1 MWSLWWTISRYHGLS
16 LKKGSRNYI
25 EIESINYRKVLF
37 NLKIQRDANMSNDF
51 ARFIAELEGENA
63 KKLLDYA
70 GKNIDNKPVTTVK
83 KAMDLS

>member
-1 MWSLWWTISRYHGLS
+1 LS
-16 LKKGSRNYI
+16 LKKGSRNHI
-25 EIESINYRKVLF
+25 EIESINYRKVLL
-37 NLKIQRDANMSNDF
+37 NLKILRDANMSNDF

-70 GKNIDNKPVTTVK
+70 GKNVDNKPLTTVK

>member
-1 MWSLWWTISRYHGLS
+1 LS

-25 EIESINYRKVLF
+25 EIESINYRKVLL
-37 NLKIQRDANMSNDF
+37 NLKILRDANMSNDF

-63 KKLLDYA
+63 KKLLNYA
-70 GKNIDNKPVTTVK
+70 GKNVDNKPVTTVK

>member
-1 MWSLWWTISRYHGLS
+1 LS